1 MVYIIRM
8 FGRFFSKEKTNKTHN
23 VTRPITF
30 SEDYKRGYNSA
41 WTNNIKDYWP

>member
-1 MVYIIRM
+1 MVYIIKM
-8 FGRFFSKEKTNKTHN
+8 FSRFFSKEKTHK

-30 SEDYKRGYNSA
+30 TDDYRRGYTSA